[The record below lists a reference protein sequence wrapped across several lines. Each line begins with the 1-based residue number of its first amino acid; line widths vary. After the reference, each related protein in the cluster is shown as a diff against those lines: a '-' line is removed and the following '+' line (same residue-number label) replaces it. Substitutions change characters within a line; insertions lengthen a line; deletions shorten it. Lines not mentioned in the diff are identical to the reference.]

1 MEIKVVEIKEE
12 TKEEAE
18 EDNCQQ
24 YALKRQKLLAQG
36 NTLGLECDILK
47 SPCKGKSFKYVKLL
61 PLQGDLV
68 VNIYDPGRCPGLG
81 ASALSGRAA

>member
-18 EDNCQQ
+18 EDNYLQ
-24 YALKRQKLLAQG
+24 YALKGQKPLAQG

-47 SPCKGKSFKYVKLL
+47 SPCKGKSFVYVKLL
-61 PLQGDLV
+61 PLQVG
-68 VNIYDPGRCPGLG
+68 C
-81 ASALSGRAA
+81 SKSESKSGIKNGVI

>member
-12 TKEEAE
+12 MKEEAE

-24 YALKRQKLLAQG
+24 YALKGQKPLAQG

-47 SPCKGKSFKYVKLL
+47 SPCKGKSFKYLKVLT
-61 PLQGDLV
+61 LQGDFS
-68 VNIYDPGRCPGLG
+68 I
-81 ASALSGRAA
+81 

>member
-12 TKEEAE
+12 MKVEVE

-24 YALKRQKLLAQG
+24 YALKGQKLLAQG
-36 NTLGLECDILK
+36 NTLGLECEILK

-68 VNIYDPGRCPGLG
+68 VNIYDPGCCPGLG